1 MDKKK
6 KYAPGMSLIIGA
18 AIGGLISVV
27 GYTITGNPI
36 YFIAAVLGTGIG
48 LSFGA
53 GDEVR
58 RKKEIYK
65 RQMKKKKK

>member
-6 KYAPGMSLIIGA
+6 SYEPGVSLLIGA
-18 AIGGLISVV
+18 GIGGGIAVI
-27 GYTITGNPI
+27 GYGITGNPLF
-36 YFIAAVLGTGIG
+36 FIAAVLGTGIG

-58 RKKEIYK
+58 RKKELYK
-65 RQMKKKKK
+65 KQMKKKKK